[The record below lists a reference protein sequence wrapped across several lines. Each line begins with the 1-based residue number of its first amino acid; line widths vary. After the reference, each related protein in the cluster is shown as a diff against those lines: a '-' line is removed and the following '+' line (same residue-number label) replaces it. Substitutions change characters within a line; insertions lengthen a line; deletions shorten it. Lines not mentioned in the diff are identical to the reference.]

1 MKIQVSTKSVYGIDR
16 TYPESKEAK
25 LLCELTGKKTL
36 DHLALRIIKELG
48 VEVEYILPH
57 GVNGGKDGANG

>member
-1 MKIQVSTKSVYGIDR
+1 MKIQVSIKSVYGIDR

-25 LLCELTGKKTL
+25 LLCTLTGKKTL

-48 VEVEYILPH
+48 IEVEYVLPH
-57 GVNGGKDGANG
+57 SVKDSIGGSHE